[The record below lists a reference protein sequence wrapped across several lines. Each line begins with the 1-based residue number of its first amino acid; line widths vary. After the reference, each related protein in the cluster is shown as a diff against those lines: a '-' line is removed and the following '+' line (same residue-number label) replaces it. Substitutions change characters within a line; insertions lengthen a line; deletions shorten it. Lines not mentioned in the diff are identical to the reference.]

1 MKLSA
6 FRRVS
11 QAVTF
16 SVFAGLFVFTMYPFA
31 AKFPVDAFLRLD
43 PLVATVAMI
52 GSRAFIATM
61 IWAAALLALSLVFG
75 RIFCGFICPL
85 GTLIDFSDFLVHGK
99 KHKKEN
105 VEPKPNRRIKYYVL
119 TGAVFASLLG
129 ANFLAFLS
137 PMSIAPRVS
146 ALVLYPPV
154 VWLVDGAIDLFR
166 PLLLAMGL
174 DTFTQVNFQRFFFS
188 SGVSAFFLLALIVA
202 TNFWRKRF
210 WCRYVCPTGAFI
222 SLFSRFGILKRK
234 VSDACTDCK
243 LCAAK
248 CDMRAVELNPRQTV
262 LSECVL
268 CGDCIDVCKKSAIT
282 IGFSGFGFGTANA
295 GLNIRRRGFMQSA
308 AAGLLLA
315 ATAKAGLNG
324 PKNVNGR
331 FIRPPGSLPEPE
343 FLARCIRC
351 GECMKTCKTNGL
363 QPADLECGFD
373 GLWTPHL
380 VPRHGPCEDKCN
392 MCGHVC
398 PTQAIRALPLPEKQ
412 FVKLGTAVID
422 RHRCI
427 AWEQEKL
434 CLICAEICPI
444 HAIDSM
450 VVDNF
455 KGPFKRPFV
464 TDDKCIG
471 CGYCEKA
478 CPVQGR
484 AAIEVFSI
492 GEDRIKKGTYITEKK
507 KNLRAVKESAAEN
520 DMSAE
525 TMGSG
530 GEVQG
535 TQTKT
540 SAPTQQAPQKPSNT
554 TPASGEELPKGFT
567 N

>member
-1 MKLSA
+1 MKLST

-16 SVFAGLFVFTMYPFA
+16 SVFAALFVFTMYPFA

-43 PLVATVAMI
+43 PLVAVVAMI

-61 IWAAALLALSLVFG
+61 IWAAALLVLTLVFG
-75 RIFCGFICPL
+75 RIFCGFVCPL
-85 GTLIDFSDFLVHGK
+85 GTLIDFSDFVVHGK

-154 VWLVDGAIDLFR
+154 IWLVDGAIDLFR

-188 SGVSAFFLLALIVA
+188 SGVSAFFLLAAIVA
-202 TNFWRKRF
+202 ANFWRKRF

-234 VSDACTDCK
+234 VNDACTDCK

-268 CGDCIDVCKKSAIT
+268 CGDCIDVCKKNAIT
-282 IGFSGFGFGTANA
+282 IGFSGLGFGTANA
-295 GLNIRRRGFMQSA
+295 GLNIQRRGFIQSA
-308 AAGLLLA
+308 IAGLLLA

-492 GEDRIKKGTYITEKK
+492 GEDRIKKGSYITEKK

-540 SAPTQQAPQKPSNT
+540 SVPTQQAPQKPPNT
-554 TPASGEELPKGFT
+554 IPASGEELPKGFT

>member
-1 MKLSA
+1 MKLST
-6 FRRVS
+6 FRRIT
-11 QAVTF
+11 QAVAF
-16 SVFAGLFVFTMYPFA
+16 SVFAVLFVFTMYPFA
-31 AKFPVDAFLRLD
+31 ARFPVDAFLRLD

-61 IWAAALLALSLVFG
+61 IWAAALLGLTLAFG
-75 RIFCGFICPL
+75 RFFCGYLCPL
-85 GTLIDFSDFLVHGK
+85 GTLIDFSDFLIHGR
-99 KHKKEN
+99 KHKKES

-119 TGAVFASLLG
+119 IGAVFASLLG

-154 VWLVDGAIDLFR
+154 IWLIDGAIDLFR
-166 PLLLAMGL
+166 PVLLAMGL

-188 SGVSAFFLLALIVA
+188 SGVSAFSLLAVIVA
-202 TNFWRKRF
+202 ANFWRKRF

-222 SLFSRFGILKRK
+222 SLFSRFGILKRN

-248 CDMRAVELNPRQTV
+248 CDMRAVDLSPRQTV

-268 CGDCIDVCKKSAIT
+268 CGDCIDGCRKNAIT
-282 IGFSGFGFGTANA
+282 IGLSGFGFGRANA
-295 GLNIRRRGFMQSA
+295 ALNIERRGFIQSA
-308 AAGLLLA
+308 VAGLLLA

-331 FIRPPGSLPEPE
+331 FIRPPGSLPERE

-363 QPADLECGFD
+363 QPAGLECGFD

-380 VPRHGPCEDKCN
+380 VPRRGPCEDKCN

-412 FVKLGTAVID
+412 FVKLGTAVVD

-484 AAIEVFSI
+484 AAIEVYSI
-492 GEDRIKKGTYITEKK
+492 GEDRIKQGTYITEKK

-520 DMSAE
+520 NMSAE

-530 GEVQG
+530 GEAQG
-535 TQTKT
+535 KRSRTDTTTQAT
-540 SAPTQQAPQKPSNT
+540 PKPSNNI
-554 TPASGEELPKGFT
+554 PASGEELPKGFT